1 MSVALVSAN
10 LSAMKLL
17 SVRDVADKLGVTV
30 WRVHQ
35 LIKDGRLPAE
45 KLGSQYV
52 IKEKDL
58 GLVSNRTPG
67 RPPKKD

>member
-1 MSVALVSAN
+1 MD
-10 LSAMKLL
+10 LL
-17 SVRDVADKLGVTV
+17 SVQEAAEKLGISV

-35 LIKDGRLPAE
+35 LIQAERLPAQ

-58 GLVSNRTPG
+58 ELVRNRKAG
-67 RPPKKD
+67 RPPKAKTQGGLLKDGKK